1 MSIVPDSTFP
11 EGDQKTFQRKHIV
24 VPLALN
30 EVLQESLR
38 KAQVQVDKVKLIVRC
53 ETLPLVIA
61 EHGEMVK
68 LFDELLGMILNHP
81 PDAGRLFLYINC
93 EEDNSDIIDMTLEEG
108 IKRYCIKFHTNIITH
123 ENWRLVNSQGLINCR
138 QILSRHNG
146 NLAVNDISGT
156 GCLFSVS
163 LRGKTE

>member
-1 MSIVPDSTFP
+1 MSIPDSPFP
-11 EGDQKTFQRKHIV
+11 EGGQKILQRNHIAI
-24 VPLALN
+24 PIALN

-38 KAQVQVDKVKLIVRC
+38 KAQLQVDRVKLIVRC
-53 ETLPLVIA
+53 ETLPVVNA

-81 PDAGRLFLYINC
+81 PDAARLFLYIHC

-108 IKRYCIKFHTNIITH
+108 LVRYCIKFHTNISTH
-123 ENWRLVNSQGLINCR
+123 DNWRLVNSKGLINCR

-146 NLAVNDISGT
+146 NLAVNDIGNT
-156 GCLFSVS
+156 GCLFSV
-163 LRGKTE
+163 LLPGKIE